1 MARACAVL
9 WSSFHIMIQMLAGL
23 HFESPQDD
31 PGASFKMLY
40 RLILEDKRVMTPEY
54 PDILGKMN
62 PNTPFQFRLC
72 HLWLAIRRAGNS
84 IYIYNWSWV
93 CSSQPSR
100 PPTQREKVSATNHLE
115 GLDTPRGAPK
125 SPFCGISVGCHQ
137 SHYVQ
142 FTSYRMPPSY
152 KLLCKP
158 H

>member
-1 MARACAVL
+1 
-9 WSSFHIMIQMLAGL
+9 MIQVLADL

-40 RLILEDKRVMTPEY
+40 RLILEDKKVMTPEY

-62 PNTPFQFRLC
+62 PNTPFQFRLTGNQKGWEL
-72 HLWLAIRRAGNS
+72 HLH
-84 IYIYNWSWV
+84 NWSWV

-115 GLDTPRGAPK
+115 GLDTPRGARK
-125 SPFCGISVGCHQ
+125 SPFCGISVGCRQ